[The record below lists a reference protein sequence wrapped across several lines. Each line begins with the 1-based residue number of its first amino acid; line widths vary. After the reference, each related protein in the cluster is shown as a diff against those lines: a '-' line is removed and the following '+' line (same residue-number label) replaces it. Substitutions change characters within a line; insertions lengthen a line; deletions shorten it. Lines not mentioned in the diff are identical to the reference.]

1 LKRINR
7 YKQHRRQIACSKT
20 LKVEDYPLIKE
31 GSIEPRRYQL
41 EIAEQVNGHNSIIVL
56 PTGLGKTAI
65 AALVIAYTMKS
76 RGGKALFL
84 APTRI
89 LVQQH
94 RNFLSKVLKLPEGA
108 ITSLTGEDDPV
119 SRQDA
124 WQGKVIC
131 ATPQIAFQDYK
142 RGYFDPSKFS
152 LLIIDEVHRAIGNHS
167 YVEVAKIFPDDTTQK
182 IGLTATLP
190 SDKLKIEMIKS
201 ALSAGQVLYRDYES
215 EDVRPFIQK
224 VGVEIKQL
232 QPSEELKRAISHLKD
247 SLRKKLSI
255 LADEGLISRQSANRL
270 VFKELIEKREE
281 ILKKGSWNSKFAYTV
296 SAKLFLMLKYLE
308 TQTYSTFL
316 NFYDKAVSEG
326 KKASSMLARD
336 VDVSYSVSIIREEL
350 AKGREHPKLN
360 ALREIILQLKKEDR
374 ALVFASYRDTVD
386 QIRHYLESA
395 GIRCWI
401 LIGKQGASGQTQEEQ
416 IRAVEEF
423 RNGNYQVLI
432 ATQIG
437 EEGLDIA
444 ECNIVIFYDNVPSAI
459 RFIQRR
465 GRTGR
470 RSEGKM
476 VMLMVKGTSDEAY
489 YWVVQ
494 RRMKAMKSY
503 IDTMN
508 KKYYSSRK
516 EEKKR
521 YEGTL
526 DSFL

>member
-1 LKRINR
+1 MW
-7 YKQHRRQIACSKT
+7 QIVCSKT

-31 GSIEPRRYQL
+31 GSIEPRQYQL

-65 AALVIAYTMKS
+65 AALVIAYTIKS

-167 YVEVAKIFPDDTTQK
+167 YVEVAKVFPDDTTQK

-255 LADEGLISRQSANRL
+255 LADEGLISKQSANRL

-281 ILKKGSWNSKFAYTV
+281 ILRKGSWNSKFAYTI

-308 TQTYSTFL
+308 TQTYTTFL

-326 KKASSMLARD
+326 KKASAMLARD
-336 VDVSYSVSIIREEL
+336 ADVSYSVSIIREEV

-360 ALREIILQLKKEDR
+360 ALRDIILQLRKEDR
-374 ALVFASYRDTVD
+374 ALVFASYRDTVE

-423 RNGNYQVLI
+423 RRGNYQVLI

-476 VMLMVKGTSDEAY
+476 VMLMVKGTSDETY

-508 KKYYSSRK
+508 KKYYSSRE
-516 EEKKR
+516 EEKKKR
-521 YEGTL
+521 EGTL